1 MKTKRIAVIF
11 TLLASAFILSACG
24 IFVTR
29 GSGLMETESR
39 NVSDFDAIDIEGF
52 GNLIITQGENESLT
66 IEAEDN
72 ILPHITTTVQNGTL
86 RISYDENRWRNSILP
101 TRSVTFTIEVKDL
114 NRIDLSGAADIEIDS
129 LETTQLRLDVSG
141 AGNIEIDNLQAKDLD
156 ITYSGAGQCKLIG
169 EVQDQEVRVSG
180 LGSYDAEELKSQTA
194 SVSLSGAGNMAVWA
208 EDSLYI
214 EVSGAG
220 NVEYW
225 GNPRVTQDISG
236 VGNIQSRGSK

>member
-1 MKTKRIAVIF
+1 MKTKRIAVLFI
-11 TLLASAFILSACG
+11 LLASAFIVCACG
-24 IFVTR
+24 ISVTR
-29 GSGLMETESR
+29 GSGIMDTETR
-39 NVSDFDAIDIEGF
+39 DVSDFDAIEVEGF
-52 GNLIITQGENESLT
+52 GNLIITQGDNESLK

-72 ILPHITTTVQNGTL
+72 ILPHITTKVKDGTL
-86 RISYDENRWRNSILP
+86 LISFDENRWRSNILP
-101 TRSVTFTIEVKDL
+101 TRSVTFYIEVKEL
-114 NRIDLSGAADIEIDS
+114 NRIDLSGAADIEMES
-129 LETTQLRLDVSG
+129 LETTQLKLDVSG
-141 AGNIEIDNLQAKDLD
+141 AGNVEIDNLQAKDLNV
-156 ITYSGAGQCKLIG
+156 TYSGAGKCELTG

-180 LGSYDAEELKSQTA
+180 LGSYDAEELKSQSA
-194 SVSLSGAGNMAVWA
+194 SVSLSGAGNMEVWA